1 MNTNLEIKALRRL
14 VDEQRSAMEEYRE
27 GLRKCIE
34 SIDEIK
40 VTSKYSL
47 QDKDKALEGYKRE
60 LERLQHLDRIR
71 AVIDPKSLDTA
82 LMKPL
87 SGGNK
92 FPASIKNNS
101 FLNRNVTFNM

>member
-47 QDKDKALEGYKRE
+47 QDKDKALEGY
-60 LERLQHLDRIR
+60 
-71 AVIDPKSLDTA
+71 
-82 LMKPL
+82 
-87 SGGNK
+87 
-92 FPASIKNNS
+92 
-101 FLNRNVTFNM
+101 